1 MIEELSKEMPF
12 RVIDLKQWIYCPRIL
27 YFHHCLPR
35 IRPTTYKMEAG
46 IEAGQDEEG
55 REARRSLR
63 VFGLRA
69 GERVFNLSLSSE
81 RYGLR
86 GKADMVIFIEDKIS
100 PKEIIPI
107 DYKLSK
113 KAGKHF
119 KLQLLAYGLM
129 LEDEY
134 GVPATRGFLY
144 FISQRKAQEIR
155 FTSRLRQN
163 FLKNLDNML
172 QILHSEKMPK
182 PTPNRRKCVSCE
194 FRRFCNDVL

>member
-1 MIEELSKEMPF
+1 MVAKIAVEMPF
-12 RVIDLKQWIYCPRIL
+12 RVIDLKQWVYCPRIL

-35 IRPTTYKMEAG
+35 IRPTTYKMKAG
-46 IEAGQDEEG
+46 TEAGQNEEG
-55 REARRSLR
+55 REMRRSLR
-63 VFGLRA
+63 AYGLRA
-69 GERVFNLSLSSE
+69 GRRAFNLPLNSE

-86 GKADMVIFIEDKIS
+86 GKADMVIFREEE
-100 PKEIIPI
+100 PEEIIPV

-144 FISQRKAQEIR
+144 FIPERKAQEVR
-155 FTSRLRQN
+155 FTPRLRKN
-163 FLKNLDNML
+163 FLDILDNML
-172 QILHSEKMPK
+172 GMLHSEKMPEPSK
-182 PTPNRRKCVSCE
+182 NRRKCVSCE